1 MTSSTAGL
9 VCAHH
14 HLYSSL
20 ARGMP
25 APLHPTTNFI
35 SILENVWWRLDAAL
49 DLDMIYWS
57 AALGAAE
64 ALASG
69 TTCIIDHHESPNAI
83 EGSLA
88 TIAKACR
95 DVGVRVN
102 TCYGVTDRWSDTGQ
116 LSPSVSPLINMT
128 SGARRGLDEC
138 HSFIKSGGNAMI
150 GVHAS
155 FTCGDETLHAAADLA
170 QSLNVGVHI
179 HVAEGV
185 EDITAGSRLETLAQS
200 NWLLVHGVHLDRPL
214 HGRLVHNPRSNMN
227 NAVGYA
233 RPAQKSNTILLGT
246 DGIGANMMEEARLAY
261 ARLRE
266 DDVTQT
272 PDTVAQWLDNSYELF
287 PDAKRDKVVWSYEH
301 MESAWHTAFTTHMQP
316 ISVEVEGERLY
327 EEGKFL
333 KIDIHEIRNK
343 ANEQALRLF
352 ERLDA

>member
-1 MTSSTAGL
+1 
-9 VCAHH
+9 
-14 HLYSSL
+14 
-20 ARGMP
+20 
-25 APLHPTTNFI
+25 
-35 SILENVWWRLDAAL
+35 
-49 DLDMIYWS
+49 
-57 AALGAAE
+57 
-64 ALASG
+64 
-69 TTCIIDHHESPNAI
+69 
-83 EGSLA
+83 
-88 TIAKACR
+88 
-95 DVGVRVN
+95 
-102 TCYGVTDRWSDTGQ
+102 
-116 LSPSVSPLINMT
+116 
-128 SGARRGLDEC
+128 
-138 HSFIKSGGNAMI
+138 
-150 GVHAS
+150 
-155 FTCGDETLHAAADLA
+155 
-170 QSLNVGVHI
+170 
-179 HVAEGV
+179 
-185 EDITAGSRLETLAQS
+185 
-200 NWLLVHGVHLDRPL
+200 
-214 HGRLVHNPRSNMN
+214 MN

-301 MESAWHTAFTTHMQP
+301 MDSAWHTAFTTHMQP